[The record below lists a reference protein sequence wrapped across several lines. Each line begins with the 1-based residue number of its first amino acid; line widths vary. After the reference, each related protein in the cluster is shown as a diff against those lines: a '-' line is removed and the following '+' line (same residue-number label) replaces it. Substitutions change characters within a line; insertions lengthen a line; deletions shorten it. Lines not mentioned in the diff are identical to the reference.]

1 MNELNLPKE
10 GSPEYYAEMRQIEEQ
25 LINKFAWTAQHDGI
39 IYKFDPAFKAMDDQT
54 FNRVSRAEHSFLY
67 LNKSGKRKTYFYR
80 MQDVLC
86 ALDDPELDFGFIFAE
101 VVEFCPGEGEITR
114 DDLGRRVLNLWR
126 APDIQEQ
133 ADAPEPR
140 QFTDHISYLLD
151 DDDIAINHVMDFIAH
166 LVQRPHERVNH
177 ALLITSEAKGI
188 GKSTLG
194 TIIRKLVGER
204 NTYAVQSKDLK
215 SRFDDWLMGKLVVQ
229 VDEIYEHGNW
239 DLASKLKPLITEPTV
254 SVNVKYGPQI
264 SVHNFARFIIFSN
277 HSAPIDIEE
286 GDRRYFVF
294 ESHAQP
300 RPTDYYDDLNAFIDS
315 TEGLASI
322 YSWLK
327 QRDISAFRPYAAP
340 PVTAAKQ
347 RIIGESGNPLR
358 AYIAEIMTNGYVLEK
373 LGPEFMISALQ
384 RLLHSDGYGQHGRN
398 LKELSAALEA
408 AGVTPVRVNIDGKRT
423 RRWLLPDADGQI
435 AKPAEDILNAPF

>member
-1 MNELNLPKE
+1 MNEVNLPKE
-10 GSPEYYAEMRQIEEQ
+10 GSPEFETEMRQIEDQ
-25 LINKFAWTAQHDGI
+25 LVNKFAWTAQHGGI
-39 IYKFDPAFKAMDDQT
+39 IYKLDPAFKPMDDQT

-80 MQDVLC
+80 MQDVIC
-86 ALDDPELDFGFIFAE
+86 ALDDPDLDFGFVFAE
-101 VVEFCPGEGEITR
+101 VVEFRPGEGEITR

-126 APDIQEQ
+126 APAIIEQ
-133 ADAPEPR
+133 HGAPEPIP
-140 QFTDHISYLLD
+140 FIDHVRYLLD
-151 DDDIAINHVMDFIAH
+151 DDELAINHVMDFIAH
-166 LVQRPHERVNH
+166 LVQRPQERVNH

-204 NTYAVQSKDLK
+204 NGGMAQSKDLK
-215 SRFDDWLMGKLVVQ
+215 SQFDAWLMGKLIVQ

-239 DLASKLKPLITEPTV
+239 DLANKLKPLITEPTV

-264 SVHNFARFIIFSN
+264 IVQNFARFIIFSN

-300 RPTDYYDDLNAFIDS
+300 RSPDYYDALNAYIEDPA
-315 TEGLASI
+315 GLAAI

-340 PVTAAKQ
+340 PLTAAKQ
-347 RIIGESGNPLR
+347 RIIGESGTPLR
-358 AYIAEIMTNGYVLEK
+358 AYIAEITTNGHVLES

-384 RLLHSDGYGQHGRN
+384 RILQKDGFGQHGRN

-408 AGVTPVRVNIDGKRT
+408 AGVVQARPMIDGKRV
-423 RRWLLPDADGQI
+423 RLWRLPDVDAQVGM
-435 AKPAEDILNAPF
+435 AEYILNAPF

>member
-1 MNELNLPKE
+1 
-10 GSPEYYAEMRQIEEQ
+10 
-25 LINKFAWTAQHDGI
+25 
-39 IYKFDPAFKAMDDQT
+39 
-54 FNRVSRAEHSFLY
+54 
-67 LNKSGKRKTYFYR
+67 
-80 MQDVLC
+80 
-86 ALDDPELDFGFIFAE
+86 
-101 VVEFCPGEGEITR
+101 
-114 DDLGRRVLNLWR
+114 
-126 APDIQEQ
+126 
-133 ADAPEPR
+133 
-140 QFTDHISYLLD
+140 
-151 DDDIAINHVMDFIAH
+151 MDFVAH
-166 LVQRPHERVNH
+166 LVQRPQERVNH

-194 TIIRKLVGER
+194 TIIRRLVGER
-204 NTYAVQSKDLK
+204 NGGMAQSKDLK
-215 SRFDDWLMGKLVVQ
+215 SQFDGWLMGKLIVQ

-239 DLASKLKPLITEPTV
+239 DLANKLMPLITEPTV
-254 SVNVKYGPQI
+254 SVNVKYGPQM
-264 SVHNFARFIIFSN
+264 SVQNFARFIIFSN

-300 RPTDYYDDLNAFIDS
+300 RSTDYYDDLNAFIES
-315 TEGLASI
+315 AEGLASI

-347 RIIGESGNPLR
+347 RIIEESGNPLR

-384 RLLHSDGYGQHGRN
+384 RLLNLDGYGQHGRN

-423 RRWLLPDADGQI
+423 RSWRLPDADGQV
-435 AKPAEDILNAPF
+435 AKAAEDLRNAPF